1 LFVRVTYIIQFI
13 RANMTYQTDKRILSQ
28 NLYFLS
34 RKRLLPHSTA
44 VLLGTI
50 LLGFSAYSFAQISQ
64 GSGSSSQE
72 NRTSAAGTAP
82 DASASTVHE
91 SLKPQAKEAAGNGRG
106 ITAGKQQKAEG
117 AGGFNNGLYG
127 TGAGSNK

>member
-1 LFVRVTYIIQFI
+1 MAQQTNKAVSAPAFNAQF
-13 RANMTYQTDKRILSQ
+13 
-28 NLYFLS
+28 

-44 VLLGTI
+44 I
-50 LLGFSAYSFAQISQ
+50 LLGSILLAFSTYSLAQISQ
-64 GSGSSSQE
+64 GNGSSSQD

-91 SLKPQAKEAAGNGRG
+91 SLKPQSKEAAGNARG
-106 ITAGKQQKAEG
+106 MTAGKQHKTEG